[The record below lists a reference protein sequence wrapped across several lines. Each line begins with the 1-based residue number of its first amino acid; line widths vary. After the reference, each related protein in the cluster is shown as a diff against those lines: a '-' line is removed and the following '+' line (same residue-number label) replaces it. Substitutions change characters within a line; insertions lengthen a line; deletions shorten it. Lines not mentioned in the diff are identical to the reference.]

1 MWKHCMIDLLA
12 KKDRLNALVFK
23 LSSHVKPKIPRSI
36 YFAVFESRLNQYI
49 SSTVG
54 TKPC

>member
-1 MWKHCMIDLLA
+1 MWKHCMINLLA

>member
-1 MWKHCMIDLLA
+1 MVDLLA

-23 LSSHVKPKIPRSI
+23 LRSHVNPKIPRSI
-36 YFAVFESRLNQYI
+36 YFAVFESHLNQCI
-49 SSTVG
+49 SPTLG